1 MAVTAFSLV
10 TATDS
15 DGNSTSATG
24 SYTPTA
30 NRLVLAAVASRT
42 GITADPNIPTLT
54 GNSLTWVQVAT
65 VVYDNTSS
73 SRRRITVFRALGASP
88 STGTLAF
95 DFGGQNQTNV
105 VMLVDEFS
113 GIDTSGTNGSGAI
126 VQSATNFDNA
136 TGTPVSTL
144 TVTLGAFGSANNA
157 TYGAFGN
164 GVATDTATAGSGF
177 SKISEDNSGGTT
189 IRETSEFKNSNDTS
203 VDMSWSNVSELGGIA
218 IEIKA
223 AAVVSTVKL
232 LALMGCG

>member
-1 MAVTAFSLV
+1 MAVASFSLV
-10 TATDS
+10 TANDS
-15 DGNSTSATG
+15 DGNSTSATA

-42 GITADPNIPTLT
+42 GITADPNVPTLT

-73 SRRRITVFRALGASP
+73 SRRRITVFRSMGASP
-88 STGTLAF
+88 TASTLAF

-126 VQSATNFDNA
+126 VQAVTNFDNA

-144 TVTLGAFGSANNA
+144 TVTLAAFGSVNNA

-177 SKISEDNSGGTT
+177 AKISEDNSGTTT
-189 IRETSEFKNSNDTS
+189 IRETSEFRADNDTS
-203 VDMSWSNVSELGGIA
+203 VDMSWSATSELGGIA

-223 AAVVSTVKL
+223 AAVAVTVKH
-232 LALMGCG
+232 LALLGVG